1 MCHLLDFWG
10 GPIACQDAEGFFTG
24 GFPNTYIYTTYNIH
38 TTYKNTHTYI
48 QHTYNIQKHPPQN
61 RTNVQIKGGGGQRP
75 VEQCSKKMHFFERG
89 HPLQRQQQQMSLKKG
104 KLQNW

>member
-1 MCHLLDFWG
+1 MSYRGPNKYPSPNTNGHLLDFWG

-48 QHTYNIQKHPPQN
+48 QHTYNIQKHPLQN
-61 RTNVQIKGGGGQRP
+61 RTNVQIKGGGG
-75 VEQCSKKMHFFERG
+75 SKAF
-89 HPLQRQQQQMSLKKG
+89 
-104 KLQNW
+104 